1 MIEHLTLQTIV
12 APLLGTVLL
21 IAVIFWLRRSNPPR
35 PKNTMAE
42 AVAHLTSETIT
53 QRFLA
58 SIPQVTRQLNL
69 ELATST
75 QTEVF
80 EATEH
85 KTILSGLVD
94 LGTSIAQIH
103 APVTYRYHLRLA
115 DPWKLELRGQT
126 IVVHA
131 PDIHPSLPP
140 AIHTD
145 RMEKRTERGWARL
158 PPTAL
163 LEQLERRMTPTLS
176 AYATDPRHLELVRP
190 QCRKA
195 VEEFVQKCL
204 TSEPWWQRGAVTALQ
219 IRFADEPAVSP
230 QSTLKLQTEI

>member
-1 MIEHLTLQTIV
+1 MIDHLTTPTVV
-12 APLLGTVLL
+12 APLLGIVLL
-21 IAVIFWLRRSNPPR
+21 IVVIVWLKRTNPPR
-35 PKNTMAE
+35 PKPTMAE
-42 AVAHLTSETIT
+42 AVACLTSETIT

-69 ELATST
+69 ELATAT

-80 EATEH
+80 EAAEN
-85 KTILSGLVD
+85 KTILGGLID
-94 LGTSIAQIH
+94 LGTNVAQIH

-115 DPWKLELRGQT
+115 DPWKLELRDHT

-145 RMEKRTERGWARL
+145 RMEKRMERGWARMS
-158 PPTAL
+158 PSAL
-163 LEQLERRMTPTLS
+163 LDQLERRMTPTLN
-176 AYATDPRHLELVRP
+176 AYATDTRHLELVRP

-195 VEEFVQKCL
+195 VAEFVQKCL
-204 TSEPWWQRGAVTALQ
+204 TSEPWWQRGTVTALQ